1 AAVFQA
7 APQYRFLSLLLNSQR
22 FFHRADKTFSFP
34 CSLDD
39 LGEGFSFWDESMIY
53 EEKTEL
59 RS

>member
-1 AAVFQA
+1 
-7 APQYRFLSLLLNSQR
+7 LLNSQR